1 MAECSTD
8 ARLSNRAGKLMRA
21 RSSANPFLTSTG
33 RPLLVRCAVL
43 FVDLLGVRE
52 MNMSQRAAGHLV
64 ALHDAVGV
72 MHRDFFGEAS
82 RYRSAFFSDT
92 LVLAAPIVRETDDAT
107 EVRALVRHARW
118 LQNALLAERFFV
130 RGGLSL
136 GSLHVSDHLLF
147 GPALVEAYDLESGA
161 AVHPRIVLSRA
172 AAESQRGTVGA
183 SMLLCD
189 DDGQTFVDYL
199 GVVVEDPADPIP
211 ALQRHRNTVIDC
223 LHGSRRHKRRWEK
236 FRWLGEYHNAVVQT
250 RLPKAREL
258 LIDQPAMTW
267 QFSPFE

>member
-1 MAECSTD
+1 M
-8 ARLSNRAGKLMRA
+8 
-21 RSSANPFLTSTG
+21 NPFLTGSG

-52 MNMSQRAAGHLV
+52 MNMSQRVGDHLV

-72 MHRDFFGEAS
+72 MHRDFFGESS

-92 LVLAAPIVRETDDAT
+92 LVLAAPIVKETDDAT

-118 LQNALLAERFFV
+118 LQNDLVAEGFFV

-136 GSLHVSDHLLF
+136 GSLHVSEQVLF
-147 GPALVEAYDLESGA
+147 GPALVEAYDLESRA

-172 AAESQRGTVGA
+172 AADSQRGTTGG
-183 SMLLCD
+183 SMLLGD
-189 DDGQTFVDYL
+189 DDGHTFIDYL
-199 GVVVEDPADPIP
+199 GAEAKTPHDPLPLLRGHRDTVVER
-211 ALQRHRNTVIDC
+211 LR
-223 LHGSRRHKRRWEK
+223 GSRRSKRRWEK
-236 FRWLGEYHNAVVQT
+236 YRWLGEYHNAVVRT
-250 RLPKAREL
+250 RFPKAREL
-258 LIDQPAMTW
+258 LIEPSATAW